1 VIQRWRA
8 FWSLSLRHRLLAG
21 GVGLFVLTLA
31 LTSILQYTQF
41 QRFLD
46 ARAQARALALAQ
58 NFAVSSRVWM
68 LSNDLAGLQ
77 EMAQAM
83 HDFPDMR
90 YAMLVA
96 PDGHVLAHSNPAQ
109 NGKYLS
115 DPASLDMLAT
125 PIKSKLVPVGV
136 GVMDAAAPVLVKGRL
151 IGWARIGLGLDYMRA
166 FRGEV
171 VRDGLLLL
179 LLSTAIGGFALWWL
193 SGGLMRGIDRLMQG
207 VRRLEAGERGD
218 ALVPVRGG
226 DELARLAQAFN
237 ALSAGLDARERALR
251 DSEARWQFALEGSGL
266 GVWDWNAATGKVYF
280 SPLWKSMLGYAEAEV
295 GDMLSEWE
303 IRVHPDD
310 LARCHTNLEQHFR
323 GEAATYVCEHRMRA
337 KDASWRWILTRGKV
351 IERDA
356 AGKPLRVIGTHVD
369 VTTRRAAEAER
380 AQLQQQLQHAQ
391 KLEAVGQLT
400 GGIAHDFNNI
410 LGAILGYTSL
420 TLDRYRAELP
430 EKAVSYLNEVQ
441 KAGERA
447 RDLIQKM
454 LAFAR
459 GGSGEAQRID
469 PRPLVAEVIK
479 MLASTLPSS
488 LELNARIAAAVPQI
502 RIDPVQL
509 HQILT
514 NLIINARDAT
524 GGEGHIEVGLRSVRL
539 NGEVCAIT
547 HQPVHGEFVE
557 LSVQDDG
564 SGIPDAV
571 LPKVFDPFFTTKDVG
586 KGSGMGLAMV
596 MGILREHDGHV
607 RVETAAGAGTTFR
620 LYFQPADPTL
630 SLPG

>member
-1 VIQRWRA
+1 VIQRLRD
-8 FWSLSLRHRLLAG
+8 FWSLSLRRRMLAG
-21 GVGLFVLTLA
+21 GVGLFVFTLM
-31 LTSILQYTQF
+31 LVSSLQYAQF
-41 QRFLD
+41 QSFLD
-46 ARAQARALALAQ
+46 ARVQARGLALAQ

-77 EMAQAM
+77 EMAAAM
-83 HDFPDMR
+83 QDFPDMR

-96 PDGHVLAHSNPAQ
+96 PDGHVLAHSNRAL

-115 DPASLDMLAT
+115 DPASLGMLAA
-125 PIKSKLVPVGV
+125 PIKAKLVLAGA
-136 GVMDAAAPVLVKGRL
+136 GIMDAAAPILVKGRL
-151 IGWARIGLGLDYMRA
+151 IGWARIGLGLDYMRD
-166 FRGEV
+166 FRREV

-179 LLSTAIGGFALWWL
+179 LLSAVIGGIALWRL
-193 SGGLMRGIDRLMQG
+193 SGGLMRGIDRLMRG
-207 VRRLEAGERGD
+207 VQRLEAGERGAD
-218 ALVPVRGG
+218 LVPVRGS

-237 ALSAGLDARERALR
+237 ALSAGLDVRERALR
-251 DSEARWQFALEGSGL
+251 DSEARWQFALEGSSL
-266 GVWDWNAATGKVYF
+266 GVWDWNATTNKVYF
-280 SPLWKSMLGYAEAEV
+280 SPLWKTMLGYAEAEV
-295 GDMLSEWE
+295 GDTLSEWE
-303 IRVHPDD
+303 SRVHPDD
-310 LARCHTNLEQHFR
+310 LARCHANLEQHFR
-323 GEAATYVCEHRMRA
+323 GDTPTYVSEHRMRA
-337 KDASWRWILTRGKV
+337 KDGSWRWILDRGKV

-369 VTTRRAAEAER
+369 VTARRAAEAER
-380 AQLQQQLQHAQ
+380 AQMQQQLQHAQ

-410 LGAILGYTSL
+410 LGAILGYTGL

-430 EKAVSYLNEVQ
+430 EKAVGYLNEVQ
-441 KAGERA
+441 TAGERA

-469 PRPLVAEVIK
+469 ARPLVKEVIK

-488 LELNARIAAAVPQI
+488 LELSEQIAAEVPSI

-524 GGEGHIEVGLRSVRL
+524 GGEGHIEVGLRLVTLS
-539 NGEVCAIT
+539 GEVCAIT
-547 HQPVHGEFVE
+547 HQAVRGKFVE
-557 LSVQDDG
+557 LYVKDDG

-571 LPKVFDPFFTTKDVG
+571 LPKIFDPFFTTKDVG

-596 MGILREHDGHV
+596 MGILREHDGHA
-607 RVETAAGAGTTFR
+607 RVETQAGAGTTFR
-620 LYFQPADPTL
+620 LYFQLAD
-630 SLPG
+630 GE